1 MPVFSLVQSTPPSML
16 LQLGFP
22 SGFGGEK
29 NGLGFWWK
37 TKMCL
42 ALVWLLI
49 QFSLI
54 VIDGKSCPST
64 HTFNALF

>member
-29 NGLGFWWK
+29 NGLGFWVEDK
-37 TKMCL
+37 N
-42 ALVWLLI
+42 V
-49 QFSLI
+49 
-54 VIDGKSCPST
+54 SCINMA
-64 HTFNALF
+64 FNTIFTNCN